1 MNSQEYRNLQEAYLD
16 VYQQEEVKQLD
27 ELSVGKMLAYVK
39 KGEKNR
45 ADLNKKWD
53 KGTASYKEKM
63 RVLGREEGEAR
74 ASDKVEKKTGKRP
87 YEMNTLDKAR
97 YAVTKEEVDIFDTIL
112 EYLVA
117 EATAMVKR
125 GLDEPAIRQQ
135 IASKTGGGSFA
146 DKAGKLADRET
157 YGNKG
162 MKAGRENLARKQRGD
177 FRDTTSSDP
186 GLRGYGHKATTD
198 ADKAK
203 QSARGAQRSALTPN
217 EKKQLNREEL
227 SLDERVLGQD
237 PEMRRA
243 RTKGDKRLP
252 PSSGKEYA
260 ANQKK
265 SISYMD
271 KLTKNNKIIPG
282 MAHEEVEEFD
292 EATAMAK
299 RGYDEAFKPLPT
311 EKLDN
316 KIKKLAVSSD
326 SDSGRRQGN
335 IGRVRSNIGK
345 SQKTQSF
352 GSTESQKRKSAK
364 HHAKSYLRQNR
375 HSTQDTK
382 DKPDLYTRAVGY
394 YIDRGE
400 DAKKKH
406 LQRMNKESYDLYDII
421 LSHLINEGYAD
432 TNENALVI
440 MANMSEDWKQSI
452 VNEGKSSRPR
462 YPAGRGVLDQE
473 TRDEKREASAENM
486 RGHTEGPG
494 TVTKNPKKL
503 RKQKSMG
510 ELGS

>member
-16 VYQQEEVKQLD
+16 VYQ
-27 ELSVGKMLAYVK
+27 
-39 KGEKNR
+39 
-45 ADLNKKWD
+45 
-53 KGTASYKEKM
+53 
-63 RVLGREEGEAR
+63 
-74 ASDKVEKKTGKRP
+74 
-87 YEMNTLDKAR
+87 
-97 YAVTKEEVDIFDTIL
+97 EVD
-112 EYLVA
+112 
-117 EATAMVKR
+117 EATAMAKR
-125 GLDEPAIRQQ
+125 GLNEPAIRQQ

-157 YGNKG
+157 YGNEKV
-162 MKAGRENLARKQRGD
+162 KAGRENLARKQRGD

-243 RTKGDKRLP
+243 RTKDEKRLP

-282 MAHEEVEEFD
+282 MAHESYDQQLD
-292 EATAMAK
+292 EISIGMK
-299 RGYDEAFKPLPT
+299 RRAADASVDKVKKAGERFRSSTSVDVQPYLRK
-311 EKLDN
+311 KLDSAEAQHLR
-316 KIKKLAVSSD
+316 LA
-326 SDSGRRQGN
+326 
-335 IGRVRSNIGK
+335 K
-345 SQKTQSF
+345 AA
-352 GSTESQKRKSAK
+352 ES
-364 HHAKSYLRQNR
+364 YE
-375 HSTQDTK
+375 
-382 DKPDLYTRAVGY
+382 PDLFDV
-394 YIDRGE
+394 
-400 DAKKKH
+400 
-406 LQRMNKESYDLYDII
+406 I
-421 LSHLINEGYAD
+421 LEYLITEGYAD

-440 MANMSEDWKQSI
+440 MANMSEDWRQSI

-462 YPAGRGVLDQE
+462 YPGGRGVLDQE

-503 RKQKSMG
+503 RKQSAMNEFG
-510 ELGS
+510 R

>member
-1 MNSQEYRNLQEAYLD
+1 MDSQQVRNLQEAYIG
-16 VYQQEEVKQLD
+16 VYD
-27 ELSVGKMLAYVK
+27 GDIR
-39 KGEKNR
+39 EKLEFESWVNN
-45 ADLNKKWD
+45 L
-53 KGTASYKEKM
+53 
-63 RVLGREEGEAR
+63 LEEGYDL
-74 ASDKVEKKTGKRP
+74 SDYTWEEM
-87 YEMNTLDKAR
+87 YENYT
-97 YAVTKEEVDIFDTIL
+97 
-112 EYLVA
+112 
-117 EATAMVKR
+117 
-125 GLDEPAIRQQ
+125 
-135 IASKTGGGSFA
+135 
-146 DKAGKLADRET
+146 
-157 YGNKG
+157 
-162 MKAGRENLARKQRGD
+162 
-177 FRDTTSSDP
+177 
-186 GLRGYGHKATTD
+186 
-198 ADKAK
+198 
-203 QSARGAQRSALTPN
+203 
-217 EKKQLNREEL
+217 QL
-227 SLDERVLGQD
+227 
-237 PEMRRA
+237 
-243 RTKGDKRLP
+243 
-252 PSSGKEYA
+252 
-260 ANQKK
+260 
-265 SISYMD
+265 
-271 KLTKNNKIIPG
+271 
-282 MAHEEVEEFD
+282 
-292 EATAMAK
+292 
-299 RGYDEAFKPLPT
+299 DEAFKPLPT

-421 LSHLINEGYAD
+421 LSHLITEGYAD

-440 MANMSEDWKQSI
+440 MANMSEDWRESI

-510 ELGS
+510 

>member
-16 VYQQEEVKQLD
+16 VYQELD
-27 ELSVGKMLAYVK
+27 ELHRGRHGQTETEYMDSRSDAGKQISGDSKTSGAAYSHRSYKGVGKPAKPGERQETQGKMDRGTKIDIEYRKAARLK
-39 KGEKNR
+39 K
-45 ADLNKKWD
+45 
-53 KGTASYKEKM
+53 
-63 RVLGREEGEAR
+63 
-74 ASDKVEKKTGKRP
+74 
-87 YEMNTLDKAR
+87 
-97 YAVTKEEVDIFDTIL
+97 
-112 EYLVA
+112 
-117 EATAMVKR
+117 
-125 GLDEPAIRQQ
+125 
-135 IASKTGGGSFA
+135 
-146 DKAGKLADRET
+146 
-157 YGNKG
+157 
-162 MKAGRENLARKQRGD
+162 
-177 FRDTTSSDP
+177 
-186 GLRGYGHKATTD
+186 
-198 ADKAK
+198 
-203 QSARGAQRSALTPN
+203 
-217 EKKQLNREEL
+217 EEL

-421 LSHLINEGYAD
+421 LSHLITEGYAD

-440 MANMSEDWKQSI
+440 MANMSEEWKNSI
-452 VNEGKSSRPR
+452 IG
-462 YPAGRGVLDQE
+462 
-473 TRDEKREASAENM
+473 
-486 RGHTEGPG
+486 
-494 TVTKNPKKL
+494 
-503 RKQKSMG
+503 
-510 ELGS
+510 

>member
-16 VYQQEEVKQLD
+16 VYQELD
-27 ELSVGKMLAYVK
+27 ELHRGRHGQTETEYMDSRSDAGKQISGDSKSSGAAYSHRSYKGVGKPAKPGERQETQGKMDTNTRTDILYRKAARLK
-39 KGEKNR
+39 K
-45 ADLNKKWD
+45 
-53 KGTASYKEKM
+53 
-63 RVLGREEGEAR
+63 
-74 ASDKVEKKTGKRP
+74 
-87 YEMNTLDKAR
+87 
-97 YAVTKEEVDIFDTIL
+97 
-112 EYLVA
+112 
-117 EATAMVKR
+117 
-125 GLDEPAIRQQ
+125 
-135 IASKTGGGSFA
+135 
-146 DKAGKLADRET
+146 
-157 YGNKG
+157 
-162 MKAGRENLARKQRGD
+162 
-177 FRDTTSSDP
+177 
-186 GLRGYGHKATTD
+186 
-198 ADKAK
+198 
-203 QSARGAQRSALTPN
+203 
-217 EKKQLNREEL
+217 EEL

-243 RTKGDKRLP
+243 RTKDEKRLP

-421 LSHLINEGYAD
+421 LSHLITEGYAD

-440 MANMSEDWKQSI
+440 MANMSEDWRESI